1 MAKRYKQGYLEGD
14 YRIFRLQTPLT
25 REVPFHYHDFHKI
38 ILFLDGAIDYVIEG
52 RRWSLRPHDLVLVAA
67 GQMHRPIAGD
77 AGVPYKRL
85 VIYVSPDFLARW
97 SAREPS
103 GDDLAA
109 CFAAAQKEGG
119 VMHQTAA
126 RSHDLLFHMERTLR
140 IAKGEGFANQLYT
153 ELAFVEFLI
162 LVNRS
167 MQRHELD
174 ALKGQAADPKIEKML
189 TYIGEHLDGDLRV
202 ETLAQHIYLSPYHLM
217 RKFKAETG
225 MSLHHYVLTRRLQR
239 ARELLRTD
247 DSHSIAEIAEACG
260 FRDYSTFSRAFRSA
274 FHITPKDIRN

>member
-1 MAKRYKQGYLEGD
+1 MTTRQKQGYLEGD
-14 YRIFRLQTPLT
+14 YRIFHLQTPLT

-38 ILFLDGAIDYVIEG
+38 ILFLGGAIDYVIEG
-52 RRWSLRPHDLVLVAA
+52 RRWTLRPHDLVLVAA
-67 GQMHRPIAGD
+67 GQMHRPIAHD
-77 AGVPYKRL
+77 AKTPYQRL
-85 VIYVSPDFLARW
+85 VIYVSPRFLDRW

-119 VMHQTAA
+119 VMHQTTA

-140 IAKGEGFANQLYT
+140 IAEGEGFANGLYT

-174 ALKGQAADPKIEKML
+174 ALQGQAADPKIETML
-189 TYIGEHLDGDLRV
+189 TYIGEHLKDDLRV
-202 ETLAQHIYLSPYHLM
+202 ETLAQHVYLSPYHLM

-225 MSLHHYVLTRRLQR
+225 MSLHRYVLTRRLLK
-239 ARELLRTD
+239 ARELLRA
-247 DSHSIAEIAEACG
+247 DSSRSIGEIADACG
-260 FRDYSTFSRAFRSA
+260 FRDYSTFSRAFWRA
-274 FHITPKDIRN
+274 FHMTPRALRS